1 MIEYAEQLSQALQ
14 KIDQGQIDHI
24 IRMIKRSQ
32 KSNGTVW
39 IFGNGGSFANALHWS
54 CDLTKVG
61 MIRCGVLG
69 SNGASLTAFSND
81 ISYSD
86 AIMLELRRA
95 YRYGDVL
102 IVLSCSGCSPNVV
115 RLLME
120 SARLV
125 MPSILI
131 TGSMN
136 NVMKQA
142 NMVLRVQS
150 EEYDIIEDCHAA
162 IGHIITRGLSDVKDD
177 DQPGATRLYFQRE
190 RYAGPIG

>member
-1 MIEYAEQLSQALQ
+1 MIEYVEQLSQTLQ
-14 KIDQGQIDHI
+14 KVDLGQVDHI

-81 ISYSD
+81 TSYSD
-86 AIMLELRRA
+86 AIMLELRRVA
-95 YRYGDVL
+95 RYGDLL
-102 IVLSCSGCSPNVV
+102 IILSCSGCSPNVV

-142 NMVLRVQS
+142 SMVLRIQS
-150 EEYDIIEDCHAA
+150 EEYEIIEDCHAA
-162 IGHIITRGLSDVKDD
+162 IGHIITRELGDAKNN
-177 DQPGATRLYFQRE
+177 DQSGATRLHFQRE
-190 RYAGPIG
+190 QYTIKT